1 MTQELETK
9 IRNIQQDCLA
19 KLKEL
24 RLRAEKEII
33 LLKIEDRGEHF
44 YIRDKV
50 LREEDEEIA
59 LAFVK
64 KQGES
69 LKYLPEFQNNKKV
82 VLAAVKQDGYALK
95 YASKE
100 LQNDKEVVLV
110 AVKQWGFALR
120 LASAELQEDEEIVLI
135 SLEERYQNHRSD
147 IFSYFGIGE
156 KIGEKFL
163 SSAIQHLKQK

>member
-24 RLRAEKEII
+24 RLQAQKEII
-33 LLKIEDRGEHF
+33 LLEIEDRGEHF

-64 KQGES
+64 KKGES
-69 LKYLPEFQNNKKV
+69 LEYLPEFQNNKKI
-82 VLAAVKQDGYALK
+82 VLAAVKQDGWALN
-95 YASKE
+95 YASEE
-100 LQNDKEVVLV
+100 LRKDKEVVLE
-110 AVKQWGFALR
+110 AVRQWGYALR
-120 LASAELQEDEEIVLI
+120 FASPELKEDEEIILV
-135 SLEERYQNHRSD
+135 SLEEGYQNHRSD
-147 IFSYFGIGE
+147 IFSYFGVGE